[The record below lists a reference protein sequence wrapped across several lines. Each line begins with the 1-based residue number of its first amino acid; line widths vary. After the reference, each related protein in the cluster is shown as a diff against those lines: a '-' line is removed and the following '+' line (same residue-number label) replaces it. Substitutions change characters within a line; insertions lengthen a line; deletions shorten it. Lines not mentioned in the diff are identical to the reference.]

1 MTEHP
6 KLKIRN
12 IKISLHLKFPITIP
26 KKRIYLLDKCVVT
39 IYPKND
45 KLINVTKINSVR
57 SDQNNLNMI
66 SRPRGRGDK
75 IGNRQ

>member
-57 SDQNNLNMI
+57 QIFKVMNEIEVKYVGKMLH
-66 SRPRGRGDK
+66 
-75 IGNRQ
+75 